1 MGLWDWFRKKKEVEI
16 SSEKVKAEELE
27 NWLKN
32 KKSEIENQE
41 TSFLKSVEQRIVQ
54 LISELEEEI
63 SVLKKVNVDEKKA
76 EEKIKLIVR
85 ENLKNYI
92 EHIEKLKEK
101 LEEIKANK
109 GIIEKINSIFPDF
122 EKKSKMSFEKAT
134 FLIGKEIGDTK
145 DSIRNF
151 FRDLEKI
158 IKENKKLI
166 DKSKIFSSAE
176 MKMKKIGEI
185 KKIMGETEEA
195 TGEYD
200 SRINNLKDKIK
211 LKEKELE
218 EIRSSEKFIEQE
230 KREKEREKKKQEIE
244 KEIREL
250 REIIDFKALA
260 SFFHSFQKEMA
271 IIKAYKENFKNAFD
285 KSGGEELLGLIKEAK
300 LEPGA
305 LKKFG
310 EISEM
315 RKEIESIKIEK
326 TGIENLEEEVKKIN
340 EEAELVNSKK
350 SAEEKKAEKLDLNY
364 QEILSLLK
372 QELDKINVQIV

>member
-92 EHIEKLKEK
+92 DHIEKLKEK